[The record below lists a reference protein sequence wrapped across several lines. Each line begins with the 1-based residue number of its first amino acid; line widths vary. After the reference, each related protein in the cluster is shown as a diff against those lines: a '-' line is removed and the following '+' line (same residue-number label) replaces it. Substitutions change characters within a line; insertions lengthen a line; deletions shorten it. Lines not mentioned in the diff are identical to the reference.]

1 MPDLPRSPLAPP
13 YFPDMPDV
21 RGVRLATA
29 AANVRYHGRDDLL
42 LVELDSGT
50 AVAGVFTQST
60 TAAAPV
66 CWSRNVTERGYARG
80 LLVNSGNA
88 NAFCNTFGCKKFWYR
103 IKFLCFKERTKSLW
117 CS

>member
-1 MPDLPRSPLAPP
+1 MPELQRSPLAPP
-13 YFPDMPDV
+13 EFPDMPGV

-29 AANVRYHGRDDLL
+29 AAKIRYHGRDDLL
-42 LVELDSGT
+42 LVEFDPGT

-66 CWSRNVTERGYARG
+66 CWSRSVTERGYARA

-88 NAFCNTFGCKKFWYR
+88 NAFTGDQGMRHVEASAVACLLYTSPSPR
-103 IKFLCFKERTKSLW
+103 DS
-117 CS
+117 